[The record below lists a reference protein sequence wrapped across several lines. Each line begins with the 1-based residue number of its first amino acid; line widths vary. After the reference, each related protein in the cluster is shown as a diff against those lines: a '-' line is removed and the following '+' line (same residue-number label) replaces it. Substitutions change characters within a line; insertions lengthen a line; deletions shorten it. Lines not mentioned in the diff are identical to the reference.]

1 MSAFGYQ
8 LELTRPQWLFGLLV
22 VALLA
27 YYFRHSLVD
36 FSRQQRV
43 VSLTARIVI
52 VVLLVLAL
60 AGLTLLRPT
69 RDQFVVFAVDQSLS
83 VGDASRE
90 AAESFIRDAMKRAG
104 TNTAA
109 SLNFAAEPGSLTKD
123 RERKIPP
130 SDPNGSNLGAA
141 IEVATAAC
149 PPSYV
154 PKIVLLSDG
163 NQTAGDAIKAALR
176 AGLPIDTVPLKTREE
191 PEVQVSAVRV
201 PAQVLQ
207 GEPFYV
213 EVVVDSNH
221 DDEGDIEVYRGPIK
235 VASERKAIKK
245 GENRFRF
252 QQAIEQD
259 RLATYTA
266 RARNFRDEQ
275 QDNNSES
282 GLVFASGKPRVLVI
296 ESDPKEAK
304 DLTWALEEQE
314 IQVDVRPPQGM
325 PDSLA
330 DLQNYELLMISNL
343 PATALTTRQMDLA
356 RAYVRELG
364 GGLIMLGGDQSFG
377 LGGYYKTALE
387 EILPV
392 RSDFEKEKEKP
403 SLAMMLVIDKSGSM
417 GGEKIELAKDAAK
430 GAIELLGPSDK
441 IGVIAFDGEPFM
453 ISELHPCTDK
463 GFVIDRVATI
473 EAGGGTNM
481 FPAMEA
487 AFEALQSVPAKL
499 KHVIILTDGISTPG
513 DFEGVASSMASSRI
527 TITTVGVGE
536 GADQNVLEEIAR
548 IGNGRYYFTADPA
561 SVPQIF
567 AKETVAASKS
577 AINELPFNPQ
587 VIRPTQ
593 ALSELDFAAAPPLL
607 GYVVTRAKPTSELIL
622 ASESGD
628 PLLTWWRYG
637 LGWSVAFTSDAK
649 PRWAAEWLSWQ
660 GFGRF
665 WAQVVRHA
673 MRKAE
678 SKGIVVQV
686 DHKNR
691 HAAVTLD
698 AIDASGRFLNDA
710 ETELTILDAQLG
722 KQKFPM
728 VQTAPGRYQAD
739 FDTPLT
745 GSYHLEFAQKY
756 RGQLLYQQS
765 RGLSVGYPDELRLR
779 PTNVDLLKR
788 IAQISQGRYA
798 PRAEEVFAPTAR
810 TARRA
815 TPLWPYLLA
824 VALLIFVVDVALRR
838 IDFTLLTGRIRKQVP
853 LLGANR

>member
-1 MSAFGYQ
+1 MGILGYQ
-8 LELTRPQWLFGLLV
+8 LELTRPGWLLGLLV
-22 VALLA
+22 LPILY
-27 YYFRHSLVD
+27 YYFRYSLVD
-36 FSRQQRV
+36 LAARQRAISLAV
-43 VSLTARIVI
+43 RILIVS
-52 VVLLVLAL
+52 LLVLAM

-69 RDQFVVFAVDQSLS
+69 KDQFVVFAIDESVS
-83 VGDASRE
+83 VGDSSRKE
-90 AAESFIRDAMKRAG
+90 ADAFVAKALTARGRNQAAVVPF
-104 TNTAA
+104 AA
-109 SLNFAAEPGSLTKD
+109 SPGVVSND
-123 RERKIPP
+123 P
-130 SDPNGSNLGAA
+130 SKKSPVADPKGTDLAAA

-149 PPSYV
+149 PPFHV
-154 PKIVLLSDG
+154 PRVVLLSDG
-163 NQTAGDAIKAALR
+163 NQTSGDVIKAALR
-176 AGLPIDTVPLKTREE
+176 AGVPIDTVPLKTREE
-191 PEVQVSAVRV
+191 AEVQVSSVKV

-207 GEPFYV
+207 GEPFFV

-221 DDEGDIEVYRGPIK
+221 DDEGTIEVYKGAIK
-235 VASERKAIKK
+235 VASERKKIKK

-252 QQAIEQD
+252 QQSIEQD

-282 GLVFASGKPRVLVI
+282 GLVYASGKPRVLLI
-296 ESDPKEAK
+296 ESEPKDAK

-330 DLQNYELLMISNL
+330 DLQNYELLMISNV

-356 RAYVRELG
+356 RTYVRDLG

-403 SLAMMLVIDKSGSM
+403 SLAMMLIIDKSGSM
-417 GGEKIELAKDAAK
+417 GGDKIELVKDAAK
-430 GAIELLGPSDK
+430 GAIELLGPNDK
-441 IGVIAFDGEPFM
+441 VGVIAFDGEPFW

-481 FPAMEA
+481 HPAMEEG
-487 AFEALQSVPAKL
+487 FEALQRVPAKL
-499 KHVIILTDGISTPG
+499 KHVILLTDGISSPG
-513 DFEGVASSMASSRI
+513 DFEGVAASMASARI

-536 GADQNVLEEIAR
+536 GADQTLLEEIAR
-548 IGNGRYYFTADPA
+548 IGNGRYYFTDDPA

-577 AINELPFNPQ
+577 AINEMPFNPQ

-593 ALSELDFAAAPPLL
+593 TLSELDFTSAPPLL
-607 GYVVTRAKPTSELIL
+607 GYVVTRPKPTSELIL
-622 ASESGD
+622 ASEAGD

-637 LGWSVAFTSDAK
+637 LGMSVAFTSDAK
-649 PRWAAEWLSWQ
+649 SRWAAEWLAWP
-660 GFGRF
+660 GYGRF
-665 WAQVVRHA
+665 WAQVIRHA
-673 MRKAE
+673 MRKADA
-678 SKGIVVQV
+678 KGVVVQV

-691 HAAVTLD
+691 HATVTLD
-698 AIDASGRFLNDA
+698 AIDPSGRFLNDA
-710 ETELTILDAQLG
+710 ETDLTVIDAQLG
-722 KQKFPM
+722 KLKLAM
-728 VQTAPGRYQAD
+728 SQTAPGRYQAE

-779 PTNVDLLKR
+779 PTNVDLLKSVSR
-788 IAQISQGRYA
+788 VSRGRYE
-798 PRAEEVFAPTAR
+798 PRAEEIFAATER
-810 TARRA
+810 TALRA
-815 TPLWPYLLA
+815 IPLWPYLLA
-824 VALLIFVVDVALRR
+824 AAVLIFVADVALRR
-838 IDFTLLTGRIRKQVP
+838 IDFTLFSGRPRNQSS
-853 LLGANR
+853 LHMARS

>member
-1 MSAFGYQ
+1 MGALGYQ
-8 LELTRPQWLFGLLV
+8 LELIRPGWLLGLL
-22 VALLA
+22 ALPILY

-36 FSRQQRV
+36 FATRQRLISLALRV
-43 VSLTARIVI
+43 LIAA
-52 VVLLVLAL
+52 LLVLSL
-60 AGLTLLRPT
+60 AGLTLLSPT
-69 RDQFVVFAVDQSLS
+69 KDQFVVFAVDQSLS
-83 VGDASRE
+83 VGDDSRKDADKFIGKALE
-90 AAESFIRDAMKRAG
+90 SQGRHKAAVVPF
-104 TNTAA
+104 AA
-109 SLNFAAEPGSLTKD
+109 SPGVVSDDPTKKNPVAEPKGTDLA
-123 RERKIPP
+123 
-130 SDPNGSNLGAA
+130 AA

-149 PPSYV
+149 PPFHV
-154 PKIVLLSDG
+154 PRIVLVTDG
-163 NQTAGDAIKAALR
+163 NQTAGDAVKAALR
-176 AGLPIDTVPLKTREE
+176 AGVPIDTVPLKTRQE
-191 PEVQVSAVRV
+191 PEVQVSAVKV

-213 EVVVDSNH
+213 EVVVDANH
-221 DDEGDIEVYRGPIK
+221 DDEGDIEVYKGAIK
-235 VASERKAIKK
+235 VASERKKIKK

-252 QQAIEQD
+252 QQSIEQD

-282 GLVFASGKPRVLVI
+282 GLVFASGKPRVLLI
-296 ESDPKEAK
+296 ESEPKDAK

-330 DLQNYELLMISNL
+330 DLQNYELLMISNV
-343 PATALTTRQMDLA
+343 PATSLTTRQMDLA
-356 RAYVRELG
+356 RTYVRDLG

-403 SLAMMLVIDKSGSM
+403 SLAMMIVIDKSGSM
-417 GGEKIELAKDAAK
+417 GGDKIELVKDAAK
-430 GAIELLGPSDK
+430 GAIELLGPNDK
-441 IGVIAFDGEPFM
+441 VGVIAFDGEPFL

-481 FPAMEA
+481 HPAMEE
-487 AFEALQSVPAKL
+487 AFDALQRVPAKL
-499 KHVIILTDGISTPG
+499 KHVILLTDGISTPG
-513 DFEGVASSMASSRI
+513 DFEGVAASMASAHI

-536 GADQNVLEEIAR
+536 GADQNLLEEIAR
-548 IGNGRYYFTADPA
+548 IGNGRYYFTDDPA

-577 AINELPFNPQ
+577 AINEIPFNPQ

-593 ALSELDFAAAPPLL
+593 TLAELDFGAAPPLL
-607 GYVVTRAKPTSELIL
+607 GYVVTRPKPTSELIL
-622 ASESGD
+622 ASEAGD

-637 LGWSVAFTSDAK
+637 LGMSVAFTSDAK
-649 PRWAAEWLSWQ
+649 PRWAAEWLPWP
-660 GFGRF
+660 GYGRF
-665 WAQVVRHA
+665 WAQVIRHA
-673 MRKAE
+673 MRKSDA
-678 SKGIVVQV
+678 KGVVVQV

-698 AIDASGRFLNDA
+698 AIDPSGRYLNDA
-710 ETELTILDAQLG
+710 ETELTVIDAQLG
-722 KQKFPM
+722 KLKLPM
-728 VQTAPGRYQAD
+728 AQTAPGRYQAE
-739 FDTPLT
+739 FDTPLA

-779 PTNVDLLKR
+779 PTNVDLLKSVSKV
-788 IAQISQGRYA
+788 SQGRHD
-798 PRAEEVFAPTAR
+798 PKPEEVFAPSDRSAL
-810 TARRA
+810 RA
-815 TPLWPYLLA
+815 VPLWPYLLVA
-824 VALLIFVVDVALRR
+824 ALLIFVIDVALRR
-838 IDFTLLTGRIRKQVP
+838 IDFTLVFGRVP
-853 LLGANR
+853 GRSPLRAARG